1 MVCAETKTGLLIV
14 ISAPS
19 GGGKTTLCDRLLAKH
34 PEITR
39 AVTCT
44 TRAPRA
50 GEQNG
55 VHYYFLSRDI
65 FLQKRDSGEFLE
77 YANVYDNLYGTLR
90 SEVLTRLMGGK
101 HVLLNIDVQGAEA
114 IRKKAAN
121 DPELQP
127 RLLTVF
133 LTPDS
138 LTELTRRLKKRGTE
152 SEDVLAKRL
161 SQASEELSH
170 WNRFDYLIAST
181 SADEDLRKMETILE
195 AEMMRSTRVRPP
207 AF

>member
-1 MVCAETKTGLLIV
+1 MCAETKTGLLIV

>member
-1 MVCAETKTGLLIV
+1 MCAETKTGLLIV

-50 GEQNG
+50 GEQHG
-55 VHYYFLSRDI
+55 VHYYFLSRDA
-65 FLQKRDSGEFLE
+65 FLHKRDSGEFLE

-90 SEVLTRLMGGK
+90 SEVLTRLTSSK
-101 HVLLNIDVQGAEA
+101 HVLLNIDVQGAEV
-114 IRKKAAN
+114 IREKAAN
-121 DPELQP
+121 DHELRP
-127 RLLTVF
+127 RLLSVF

-170 WNRFDYLIAST
+170 WNKFDYLIAST

-195 AEMMRSTRVRPP
+195 AEMMRSSRVRPP